1 VKRFV
6 SVLLFVVGVT
16 AGVAQS
22 VPISIERT
30 VALRSEA
37 GRKDGSYWM
46 HPRGALIPGDQ
57 PSVVMVLSKILGKS
71 DFYSGLNIMRSQD
84 LGRTWQGPV
93 APPALS
99 WVRDG
104 DVNIAVADVTPLW
117 HAPSKRL
124 IAIGA
129 QVRYS
134 TKGKQ
139 LEDQPRAH
147 QTAYSVFDPKKNSWT
162 EWQRLEMPPGDV
174 FNFARCACAQ
184 WMVAADGTVL
194 LPCYIGAGTHK
205 PFSSTVIRCRFDGKK
220 LTYVEHGNVLRL
232 NVKRGLYE
240 PSLAKFQGRY
250 YLTMRND
257 LKAYVSVSD
266 DGLNFAPQKEW
277 TFDDGKE
284 LGSYNTQA
292 HWVQVGGGL
301 FLVYTRRGADN
312 DHVVRHRAP
321 LFIAQV
327 DPEKLQVIR
336 STEKILVPERGA
348 TLGNSGVTVISKD
361 EAWVTV
367 SEANINRPE
376 AVKRGADGSLYV
388 VKIRAAQ

>member
-1 VKRFV
+1 MNRFICA
-6 SVLLFVVGVT
+6 LLIVIGVT
-16 AGVAQS
+16 ADAAQS
-22 VPISIERT
+22 VSIEIQRT
-30 VALRSEA
+30 IALRSEA

-46 HPRGALIPGDQ
+46 HPRGALIPGNK
-57 PSVVMVLSKILGKS
+57 PEVVMVLSKILGKS
-71 DFYSGLNIMRSQD
+71 DFYSGLNILRSDD
-84 LGRTWQGPV
+84 LGRTWRGPV
-93 APPALS
+93 APPELS
-99 WVRDG
+99 WVADG

-117 HAPSKRL
+117 HAPAGRL

-147 QTAYSVFDPKKNSWT
+147 QTAYSVFDPRKNSWT
-162 EWQRLEMPPGDV
+162 KWQRLEMPAGDE

-184 WMVAADGTVL
+184 WMVEADGTVL
-194 LPCYIGAGTHK
+194 LPCYIGQGTHK
-205 PFSSTVIRCRFDGKK
+205 AFSSTVVRCRFDGKK
-220 LTYVEHGNVLRL
+220 LTYVEHGDVLRL

-240 PSLAKFQGRY
+240 PSLTKFQGRY
-250 YLTMRND
+250 YMTMRND

-266 DGLNFAPQKEW
+266 DGLSFAPQKEW
-277 TFDDGKE
+277 TFDDGRE

-301 FLVYTRRGADN
+301 FLVYTRRGANN

-321 LFIAQV
+321 LFIGQV

-336 STEKILVPERGA
+336 ATEKILVPERGA
-348 TLGNSGVTVISKD
+348 TLGNSGVTVISGN

-376 AVKRGADGSLYV
+376 AVKRGAEGSLYV
-388 VKIRAAQ
+388 VKVRAGK

>member
-1 VKRFV
+1 MNRFICA
-6 SVLLFVVGVT
+6 LLIVIGVT
-16 AGVAQS
+16 ADAAQS
-22 VPISIERT
+22 VSIEIQRT
-30 VALRSEA
+30 IALRSEA

-46 HPRGALIPGDQ
+46 HPRGALIPGNK
-57 PSVVMVLSKILGKS
+57 PEVVMVLSKILGKS
-71 DFYSGLNIMRSQD
+71 DFYSGLNILRSDD
-84 LGRTWQGPV
+84 LGRTWRGPV
-93 APPALS
+93 APPELS
-99 WVRDG
+99 WVADG

-117 HAPSKRL
+117 HAPAGRL

-147 QTAYSVFDPKKNSWT
+147 QTAYSVFDPRKNSWT
-162 EWQRLEMPPGDV
+162 KWQRLEMPAGDE

-184 WMVAADGTVL
+184 WMVEADGTVL
-194 LPCYIGAGTHK
+194 LPCYIGQGTHK
-205 PFSSTVIRCRFDGKK
+205 AFSSTVVRCRFDGKK
-220 LTYVEHGNVLRL
+220 LTYVEHGDVLRL

-240 PSLAKFQGRY
+240 PSLTKFQGRY
-250 YLTMRND
+250 YMTIRND

-266 DGLNFAPQKEW
+266 DGLSFAPQKEW
-277 TFDDGKE
+277 TFDDGRE

-301 FLVYTRRGADN
+301 FLVYTRRGANN

-321 LFIAQV
+321 LFIGQV

-336 STEKILVPERGA
+336 ATEKILVPERGA
-348 TLGNSGVTVISKD
+348 TLGNSGVTVISGN

-388 VKIRAAQ
+388 VKIRAGK